1 MEIWRPMEFD
11 KDDLIDSRIRLS
23 VANKGVLRDLDR
35 TPIIASSLG
44 ERNLWMS
51 FLVSDQFFLGRDFI
65 SNFDVTTDLNNAKF
79 RIRNPERKYVK
90 KRVKLI
96 IEQECK
102 ASLFLSRRVRLKIKA
117 ASLVSLK
124 LKSYIEL
131 SDNNPK

>member
-1 MEIWRPMEFD
+1 METWRPMEFD
-11 KDDLIDSRIRLS
+11 KDDLIDSRIRLLA
-23 VANKGVLRDLDR
+23 ANKGVLRDLDR
-35 TPIIASSLG
+35 KPIIASTLG

-90 KRVKLI
+90 KPVKLI

-102 ASLFLSRRVRLKIKA
+102 APVFLSRRVRLKTKA
-117 ASLVSLK
+117 ASLVSLR

-131 SDNNPK
+131 SDNNPN